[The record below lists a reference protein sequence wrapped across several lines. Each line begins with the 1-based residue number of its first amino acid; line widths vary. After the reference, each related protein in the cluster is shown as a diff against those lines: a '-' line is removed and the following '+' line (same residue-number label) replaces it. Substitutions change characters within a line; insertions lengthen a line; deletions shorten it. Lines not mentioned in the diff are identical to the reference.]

1 MNCVRCKKNCLESEL
16 VDGLCYECR
25 NRYKSSSGVFEGNNL
40 VAQAFKAWCFAAL
53 IVGIILSIILFVND
67 YGLLLTIVCISS
79 SLVVFLF
86 LRAIAEI
93 IQLLEDIK
101 NK

>member
-1 MNCVRCKKNCLESEL
+1 MNCVKCKKNCLESEL

-25 NRYKSSSGVFEGNNL
+25 NKYKNSSGALEGNNL
-40 VAQAFKAWCFAAL
+40 VAQAFKIWCFAAL
-53 IVGIILSIILFVND
+53 IVGIILSIILFAND
-67 YGLLLTIVCISS
+67 YGILLTVICISA
-79 SLVVFLF
+79 SLVVFAF

>member
-25 NRYKSSSGVFEGNNL
+25 NKYKSSSGALEVNNL
-40 VAQAFKAWCFAAL
+40 VAQSFKIWCFAAL
-53 IVGIILSIILFVND
+53 IVGIILSIILFAND
-67 YGLLLTIVCISS
+67 YGILLTVVCIST
-79 SLVVFLF
+79 SLIVFAF